1 MGVKSEAERQLM
13 MRSPRRLVVALA
25 VFALVAAGGVTAS
38 LAASAVTA
46 QTCSASADVSVATCT
61 IPTQTLLY
69 PAAIQIDIELTTG
82 GAAQD
87 VVVTWHGY
95 CAQGAR
101 KAVITSPLN
110 GTTVAVPPTTAVKV
124 PMPYTVPDYCDI
136 STTATLNGTGT
147 LEMTL
152 EWTQGTPASPSA
164 PAGVPLIKGYGG
176 KCLDDKGN
184 SRADRTEVIIW
195 TCNGADSAQ
204 GWKFTNGELVHDG
217 RCAND
222 RANGGSGTKVIL
234 WTCDRAPDE
243 TWTHT
248 GSDGEFVLSSR
259 THGLLC
265 LDDPGYSTTNRTQ
278 LTVSACR
285 NTSNQHWT

>member
-1 MGVKSEAERQLM
+1 M
-13 MRSPRRLVVALA
+13 MRNPRRLFVALA
-25 VFALVAAGGVTAS
+25 VSTLVAAGGVTAS
-38 LAASAVTA
+38 LVASAGVA
-46 QTCSASADVSVATCT
+46 VQTCNASADASVATCT
-61 IPTQTLLY
+61 IPTQTITI
-69 PAAIQIDIELTTG
+69 PATMQIDIEISTG

-95 CAQGAR
+95 CAQGAH

-124 PMPYTVPDYCDI
+124 PLPYTVPDYCDI

-152 EWTQGTPASPSA
+152 EYTEGTPANPSPVS
-164 PAGVPLIKGYGG
+164 VPLVKGYGG
-176 KCLDDKGN
+176 KCLDDRQN
-184 SRADRTEVIIW
+184 SSANRTEVILW
-195 TCNGADSAQ
+195 TCNSADPAQ
-204 GWKFTNGELVHDG
+204 GWKFTNGELVHNG
-217 RCAND
+217 KCAND
-222 RANGGSGTKVIL
+222 KANGGSGTKVIL
-234 WTCDRAPDE
+234 WTCTSAPDE

-248 GSDGEFVLSSR
+248 GSDGEFVLGSR
-259 THGLLC
+259 SHGLLC